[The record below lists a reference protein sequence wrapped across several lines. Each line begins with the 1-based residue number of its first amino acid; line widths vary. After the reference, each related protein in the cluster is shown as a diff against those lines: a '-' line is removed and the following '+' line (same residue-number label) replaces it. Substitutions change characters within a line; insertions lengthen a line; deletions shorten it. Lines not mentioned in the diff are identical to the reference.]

1 MFINCTTELI
11 REGNRLYTKKV
22 KIYENISDEDLR
34 KVNKYLYN
42 LPSIQFGFICYKE
55 DLSKGKVKGSCL
67 SIENII
73 KNEKNLLSYINKN
86 GLNENLLNVLDYFFK
101 YC

>member
-34 KVNKYLYN
+34 KVDRYLYN
-42 LPSIQFGFICYKE
+42 LPTIQLGFTCYKE
-55 DLSKGKVKGSCL
+55 DFEKGKVKGSCL

-73 KNEKNLLSYINKN
+73 KSKKSLLSYMNKN
-86 GLNENLLNVLDYFFK
+86 GLNENLLNVLDYFLR
-101 YC
+101 YY